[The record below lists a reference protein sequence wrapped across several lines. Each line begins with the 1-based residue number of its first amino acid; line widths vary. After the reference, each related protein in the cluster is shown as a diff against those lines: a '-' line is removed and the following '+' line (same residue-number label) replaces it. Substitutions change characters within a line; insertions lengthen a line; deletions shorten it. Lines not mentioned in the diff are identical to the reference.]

1 MKRTGRHWVG
11 GLLVGLLV
19 VSVMPAAAQQ
29 PYVLGPGDVI
39 EVSVFGYPDLSR
51 IVAIMPDGRVSLPIV
66 GTVPAAGLTVDQ
78 LAATLTRAYA
88 AFIRNPQ
95 VSVTVREFR
104 KLSVSILGQVAR
116 PGTYALQP
124 GARLLD
130 LLAAAGGVT
139 DVADLAEAHLI
150 RPGDPPLAIDLKK
163 VLAGDPSANIVLQ
176 GGETLVVRE
185 DFFSVVNVVGEVLR
199 PGQYRLRGEM
209 RVLDVLLLAGGLK
222 DTASLAQS
230 TLVRRSGE
238 REPLRLDRLL
248 LRQEMD
254 ANVIVRPGDTLI
266 IPLETNN
273 KFFVLGDVRAPGQFV
288 MRGSVTLLEA
298 VAMAGGPLS
307 RAFATARTLYL
318 IRRSGTLER
327 PPAGVKVE
335 KLEGGGVLVTIE
347 LSDIQRGSPAGAIA
361 VQPGDVI
368 VIPESGLSSIS
379 QILSILAGVRNVTG
393 P

>member
-1 MKRTGRHWVG
+1 MLRRGWSV
-11 GLLVGLLV
+11 LLMVCLLTAV
-19 VSVMPAAAQQ
+19 ATSAIAQQ

-39 EVSVFGYPDLSR
+39 EVTVFGYPDLTR
-51 IVAIMPDGRVSLPIV
+51 MIPIMPDGRVSLPLV
-66 GTVPAAGLTVDQ
+66 GSVTAAGLTVDQ
-78 LAATLTRAYA
+78 LVAILTRAYA
-88 AFIRNPQ
+88 AYIRNPQ
-95 VSVTVREFR
+95 VSVSVREFR
-104 KLSVSILGQVAR
+104 KVSVSILGQVVR
-116 PGTYALQP
+116 PGTYTLTP

-130 LLAAAGGVT
+130 LISAAGGLTV
-139 DVADLAEAHLI
+139 DADLREAHLVKSGAA
-150 RPGDPPLAIDLKK
+150 PVAIDLQK
-163 VLAGDPSANIVLQ
+163 VLAGDPSANAVLQ

-185 DFFSVVNVVGEVLR
+185 DFFTVVNVIGEVVR

-222 DTASLAQS
+222 DSASLNQA
-230 TLVRRSGE
+230 TLIRRSGE

-254 ANVIVRPGDTLI
+254 LNVIIRPGDTLI
-266 IPLETNN
+266 IPLETHN
-273 KFFVLGDVRAPGQFV
+273 KFYVLGDVRSPGQFV
-288 MRGSVTLLEA
+288 IRGDVTLLEA

-318 IRRSGTLER
+318 VRRSGTLER

-335 KLEGGGVLVTIE
+335 KLQGGGVILTIE
-347 LSDIQRGSPAGAIA
+347 LGDIQRGSPAGAIA

-368 VIPESGLSSIS
+368 VIPESGLSSVT
-379 QILSILAGVRNVTG
+379 QILSILAGIRNVTG